1 MERLANGEALSP
13 GPLLMHSLVWGPR
26 AGHKNFNRWLKDCL
40 VKQVSGIVTT
50 SILKLVQF
58 LLVILNEG
66 FMLFV

>member
-40 VKQVSGIVTT
+40 VKQVSGFSYHSNIEI
-50 SILKLVQF
+50 SAISPSNFK
-58 LLVILNEG
+58 
-66 FMLFV
+66 